1 VRRRHLLALC
11 AAGVSG
17 CAGLGSG
24 GDGGNGDGGLGSPT
38 PTPTATATPTSTGT
52 PTATPV
58 RRADTQ
64 RRPIDDEDLE
74 PLREI
79 IVDLLPERV
88 PFSHGALVEAV
99 ENEDDTIVPRLTV
112 RVRNRSGRARELET
126 PTRGIPLPTRRL
138 RGPNG
143 NGILLR
149 REFPEGAGTC
159 PGSVTPTPEP
169 TSTPSGTPTATPE
182 PTATPASTVE
192 TREIEPGATVTR
204 TYRVFSDPSNPDGCF
219 PEGRYRLDQRYV
231 AVTDGDRLPYRWGFS
246 LAVRD

>member
-24 GDGGNGDGGLGSPT
+24 GSGGSGDDGLGSPT
-38 PTPTATATPTSTGT
+38 PTPTPTDTPTPAGT

-79 IVDLLPERV
+79 TVDLLPEGV
-88 PFSHGALVEAV
+88 PFSHGALIEAV
-99 ENEDDTIVPRLTV
+99 ENEDDDIVPRLTV

-143 NGILLR
+143 NGIVLR
-149 REFPEGAGTC
+149 RQFPEGAGTC

-169 TSTPSGTPTATPE
+169 TPSGTPTATPE
-182 PTATPASTVE
+182 PPSTPTVE
-192 TREIEPGATVTR
+192 SRKIEPGETVTR
-204 TYRVFSDPSNPDGCF
+204 TYRVFSDPNNPDGCF
-219 PEGRYRLDQRYV
+219 PDGRYRLDQRYV

-246 LAVRD
+246 LDLRD

>member
-1 VRRRHLLALC
+1 MRRRHLLALC

-24 GDGGNGDGGLGSPT
+24 GGGGRDGDGGLESPT
-38 PTPTATATPTSTGT
+38 PTPTQTGTPTATTT

-64 RRPIDDEDLE
+64 TRPLGEDVE

-79 IVDLLPERV
+79 TVDLLPERL
-88 PFSHGALVEAV
+88 PFAHGARIDAV
-99 ENEDDTIVPRLTV
+99 EDESDNLVPRLTV
-112 RVRNRSGRARELET
+112 RVRNRSGRARGLET

-143 NGILLR
+143 NGIVVR
-149 REFPEGAGTC
+149 RRFPEGAGTC

-169 TSTPSGTPTATPE
+169 TPSTTPTPTPTPTPE
-182 PTATPASTVE
+182 PTPTTDAQK
-192 TREIEPGATVTR
+192 IEPGETVTR
-204 TYRVFSDPSNPDGCF
+204 TYRVFSDPNNPDGCF
-219 PEGRYRLDQRYV
+219 PAGRYRVDQRYV
-231 AVTDGDRLPYRWGFS
+231 VVTDGDRLPYRWGFTVT
-246 LAVRD
+246 VR

>member
-17 CAGLGSG
+17 CLGLGGG
-24 GDGGNGDGGLGSPT
+24 GDGAEASPTPASTPTATPAPT
-38 PTPTATATPTSTGT
+38 PTPT

-58 RRADTQ
+58 RRVDTQ
-64 RRPIDDEDLE
+64 SRPVDDEDLE
-74 PLREI
+74 PLRGI
-79 IVDLLPERV
+79 TVDLLPERV
-88 PFSHGALVEAV
+88 PFSHGARVEAF
-99 ENEDDTIVPRLTV
+99 EDEDDDVVPRLTI
-112 RVRNRSGRARELET
+112 RVRNRSGRARGLET

-149 REFPEGAGTC
+149 REFPAGAGTC

-169 TSTPSGTPTATPE
+169 TPSGTPTATPE
-182 PTATPASTVE
+182 APSTPTVE
-192 TREIEPGATVTR
+192 SRAIEPGATVTR
-204 TYRVFSDPSNPDGCF
+204 TYRVFSDPDNPDGCF
-219 PEGRYRLDQRYV
+219 PDGRYRVDQRYV

-246 LAVRD
+246 LDVRG